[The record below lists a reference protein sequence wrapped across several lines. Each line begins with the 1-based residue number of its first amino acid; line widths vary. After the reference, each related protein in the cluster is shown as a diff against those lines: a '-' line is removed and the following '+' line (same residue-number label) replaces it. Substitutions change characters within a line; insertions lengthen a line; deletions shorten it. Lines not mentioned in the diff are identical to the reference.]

1 MRGNFS
7 FAGKTF
13 ELQDGSVT
21 LPGGSDLNPQLDL
34 SAVYTASNI
43 EARVRVFGSASD
55 PQFELSSTPPLPQ
68 EEIVSRILFERG
80 TAQLTA
86 AEAFQLS
93 STVASL
99 TGAGGPG
106 ILDTARQTLGLDVL
120 SFGAGEEGSLGEV
133 KAGKYIADD
142 IFVGVRQGATPQST
156 SAVVEVEVTDNITI
170 KSENKATGDTSVG
183 VTWEWE
189 Y

>member
-1 MRGNFS
+1 M
-7 FAGKTF
+7 
-13 ELQDGSVT
+13 
-21 LPGGSDLNPQLDL
+21 LPGRTTLALDWPELGFPAGPDLAP
-34 SAVYTASNI
+34 
-43 EARVRVFGSASD
+43 G
-55 PQFELSSTPPLPQ
+55 
-68 EEIVSRILFERG
+68 
-80 TAQLTA
+80 
-86 AEAFQLS
+86 
-93 STVASL
+93 
-99 TGAGGPG
+99 G